1 VRHKP
6 RPGPKAT
13 RLSAAAAVLLPF
25 LLAAMIGGAVPASA
39 DGDDEGGPLAPRR
52 VFDQSRPAVELVSA
66 EFTAR
71 LSVPEPR
78 VTPARQ
84 RELQAHVV
92 DKIERGEIPA
102 TTEAARNAVIE
113 ELAKDPFR
121 WFSRS
126 GRVHEGQVKISA
138 IGSGFSVSADGYIV
152 TNAHVVAPRDEDLKA
167 TFLRSG
173 LQEQPDD
180 SIRDMI
186 SGGLT
191 QSLATKYTNALM
203 RWLSKMSTMSRVQRK
218 LEAVSS
224 SGTGGVS
231 YPGGRPAKL
240 VAASKQMPGKDV
252 AIIKV
257 DAKDM
262 ATVQLGS
269 EAGLSTGDRLFVL
282 GFPGPATFNPVLSKD
297 SQKEPTL
304 TQGVLSAK
312 KTLSEGSTVLQT
324 DAGMTHG
331 NSGGPVF
338 DERGK
343 VVGVATFG
351 SVDPLTGREV
361 AGLNFAVPAAVVS
374 ELLAKAAVKPVEG
387 TATERY
393 RLALDAYDKHWYKRA
408 LPLFRD
414 VKRLDPS
421 HPSVERL
428 IKESE
433 TGIAQGR
440 DRTPR
445 EILGLSPLSLA
456 VLVVVSGLVLPG
468 VVLVLTRR
476 RRAAQRH
483 GRGAVAAPSFEPEPA
498 FQGMTQPMPWVQ
510 RGLTIQPEPTGQQQA
525 WVRQEPTVR
534 REPVGWGPAAAAPR
548 SDGWPGEPANGTP
561 PAWRPPAQPAS
572 APAQPAAA
580 AVTEPLPT
588 VSQAPDPGPDALR
601 CGNCGRR
608 NPRTNRFCEACWG
621 YLLEP

>member
-1 VRHKP
+1 VRYTP

-13 RLSAAAAVLLPF
+13 RLSAAAALGLL
-25 LLAAMIGGAVPASA
+25 LLAGTLGGAVPASA
-39 DGDDEGGPLAPRR
+39 DGEDGPLPSRR

-71 LSVPEPR
+71 MRVPEPR
-78 VTPARQ
+78 LTLARQ
-84 RELQAHVV
+84 RELQARVN
-92 DKIERGEIPA
+92 DKVERGQIPA
-102 TTEAARNAVIE
+102 TEEAARDAVIE

-126 GRVHEGQVKISA
+126 EQVHEGQVKLSA

-167 TFLRSG
+167 AFLFQGDGSQG
-173 LQEQPDD
+173 EIGG
-180 SIRDMI
+180 SVGEIV
-186 SGGLT
+186 SGGLS
-191 QSLATKYTNALM
+191 QSLAVKYTNALV
-203 RWLSKMSTMSRVQRK
+203 RWLTKMSTMSNLQRK

-224 SGTGGVS
+224 SGTGGVTYS
-231 YPGGRPAKL
+231 GGRPAKL
-240 VAASKQMPGKDV
+240 IAASKQMPGKDV

-257 DAKDM
+257 DAKEM
-262 ATVQLGS
+262 ATVRLGS
-269 EAGLSTGDRLFVL
+269 EAALSTGDRLFVL

-338 DERGK
+338 DEQGK

-351 SVDPLTGREV
+351 SVDPQTGREV
-361 AGLNFAVPAAVVS
+361 AGLNFAVPVAVVS
-374 ELLAKAAVKPVEG
+374 DLLAKSNVKTAEG
-387 TATERY
+387 TATKRY

-433 TGIAQGR
+433 TAVAQGR

-445 EILGLSPLSLA
+445 EILGLSPLALA
-456 VLVVVSGLVLPG
+456 VLVVASGLALAG
-468 VVLVLTRR
+468 AVLVLTRSR
-476 RRAAQRH
+476 RRGMQQSA
-483 GRGAVAAPSFEPEPA
+483 RGAPPFEPEPA
-498 FQGMTQPMPWVQ
+498 FRAATQPWPAV
-510 RGLTIQPEPTGQQQA
+510 QPEPAVRPQQA
-525 WVRQEPTVR
+525 
-534 REPVGWGPAAAAPR
+534 GWGPPAAAPR
-548 SDGWPGEPANGTP
+548 SDGWPS
-561 PAWRPPAQPAS
+561 QPAGAAQRS
-572 APAQPAAA
+572 DGWPGQPGGAAQQAWWPPAQPAAA
-580 AVTEPLPT
+580 AVTEPLPV
-588 VSQAPDPGPDALR
+588 VSQAPDPGPDALH
-601 CGNCGRR
+601 CGSCGHP
-608 NPRTNRFCEACWG
+608 NPRTNRFCEQCWG
-621 YLLEP
+621 YLLES